1 MLKYLIYLLVIILKF
16 FIPTD
21 KNLIVFGHRAG
32 RRFGDNSRSLFIY
45 INRKIKKKKC
55 VWITKSYKVLS
66 SVKKLG
72 YKSYYYNSLAGL
84 YFSLRAK
91 WHIFDCT
98 EGDINE
104 PITKLSN
111 NINLWHGILFKKL
124 KKNKNNNLTKIIFR
138 FTNLFLEKYIVYPNR
153 IYSKHL
159 LDHYPKEKFK
169 LIVSNSPRNIFMYNN
184 NEDLEHFKT
193 LKEKKI
199 FNHLKSSKKKIIG
212 YFPTW
217 RFNGMEIF
225 PQKIDY
231 FEFKKLSEILVK
243 NKLILVI
250 KKHPNSFIEDKHK
263 LYNKDLEKIYR
274 QLSKL
279 KGFYLL
285 DYNIDLNSIMCC
297 CDLLISDYSG
307 AIFDFLITKRPI
319 IIYAPDLEDY
329 SKYPGLNFDLKK
341 IKIGPIIKSVNELAR
356 ELKKFSKSEKLYK
369 KKYEKNILLFKNRI
383 FTYDNYFENIIKKLD
398 S

>member
-1 MLKYLIYLLVIILKF
+1 
-16 FIPTD
+16 
-21 KNLIVFGHRAG
+21 
-32 RRFGDNSRSLFIY
+32 
-45 INRKIKKKKC
+45 
-55 VWITKSYKVLS
+55 
-66 SVKKLG
+66 
-72 YKSYYYNSLAGL
+72 
-84 YFSLRAK
+84 
-91 WHIFDCT
+91 
-98 EGDINE
+98 
-104 PITKLSN
+104 
-111 NINLWHGILFKKL
+111 
-124 KKNKNNNLTKIIFR
+124 
-138 FTNLFLEKYIVYPNR
+138 
-153 IYSKHL
+153 
-159 LDHYPKEKFK
+159 
-169 LIVSNSPRNIFMYNN
+169 MYNN

-199 FNHLKSSKKKIIG
+199 FNHLKSSKKKSLDIFQLG
-212 YFPTW
+212 DL
-217 RFNGMEIF
+217 MEWKF
-225 PQKIDY
+225 SSKIDD

-341 IKIGPIIKSVNELAR
+341 KS
-356 ELKKFSKSEKLYK
+356 KLV
-369 KKYEKNILLFKNRI
+369 L
-383 FTYDNYFENIIKKLD
+383 
-398 S
+398 

>member
-1 MLKYLIYLLVIILKF
+1 MLKYLIYFFVIILKLL
-16 FIPTD
+16 IPLD

-45 INRKIKKKKC
+45 INRKIKKKRC
-55 VWITKSYKVLS
+55 IWITKSKTVLNN
-66 SVKKLG
+66 VKKLG
-72 YKSYYYNSLAGL
+72 YESYCYNSLPGL
-84 YFSLRAK
+84 YFCLRAK

-111 NINLWHGILFKKL
+111 NINLWHGVLFKKL
-124 KKNKNNNLTKIIFR
+124 KKNKNNYISKIVFKLT
-138 FTNLFLEKYIVYPNR
+138 NVFLEKYIVYPNK

-159 LDHYPKEKFK
+159 INHYPNKKFK

-184 NEDLEHFKT
+184 NEDLEYFKT
-193 LKEKKI
+193 LKEKRI
-199 FNHLKSSKKKIIG
+199 LNHLKSTKKKIIG

-217 RFNGMEIF
+217 RINGMEIF
-225 PQKIDY
+225 PQKIND
-231 FEFKKLSEILVK
+231 FAFKKLSKLLVK
-243 NKLILVI
+243 NKQILVI
-250 KKHPNSFIEDKHK
+250 KKHPNSFIEDRHK
-263 LYNKDLEKIYR
+263 LYNKNLEKVYR
-274 QLSKL
+274 QLSKF

-285 DYNIDLNSIMCC
+285 DYDIDLNSIMCC

-319 IIYAPDLEDY
+319 ILYAPDLDDY

-341 IKIGPIIKSVNELAR
+341 IKIGPIIKSIDELGY
-356 ELKKFSKSEKLYK
+356 ELTKFAKSQNLYK
-369 KKYEKNILLFKNRI
+369 IKYEKNIVSFKNKV
-383 FTYDNYFENIIKKLD
+383 FNCNNDFENIVNKIR
-398 S
+398 

>member
-1 MLKYLIYLLVIILKF
+1 MLKYLIYLLVIILKL

-72 YKSYYYNSLAGL
+72 YKSYYYNSLPGL

-138 FTNLFLEKYIVYPNR
+138 FTNLF
-153 IYSKHL
+153 
-159 LDHYPKEKFK
+159 
-169 LIVSNSPRNIFMYNN
+169 
-184 NEDLEHFKT
+184 
-193 LKEKKI
+193 
-199 FNHLKSSKKKIIG
+199 
-212 YFPTW
+212 
-217 RFNGMEIF
+217 
-225 PQKIDY
+225 
-231 FEFKKLSEILVK
+231 
-243 NKLILVI
+243 
-250 KKHPNSFIEDKHK
+250 
-263 LYNKDLEKIYR
+263 
-274 QLSKL
+274 
-279 KGFYLL
+279 
-285 DYNIDLNSIMCC
+285 
-297 CDLLISDYSG
+297 
-307 AIFDFLITKRPI
+307 
-319 IIYAPDLEDY
+319 
-329 SKYPGLNFDLKK
+329 
-341 IKIGPIIKSVNELAR
+341 
-356 ELKKFSKSEKLYK
+356 
-369 KKYEKNILLFKNRI
+369 
-383 FTYDNYFENIIKKLD
+383 
-398 S
+398 

>member
-1 MLKYLIYLLVIILKF
+1 MLKYFTYFLIIILKL

-21 KNLIVFGHRAG
+21 RNLIVFGHRAG

-45 INRKIKKKKC
+45 INNKIKEKNC
-55 VWITKSYKVLS
+55 IWITKSKSVLN

-72 YKSYYYNSLAGL
+72 YKSYYHNSLLGL

-98 EGDINE
+98 EADINE

-124 KKNKNNNLTKIIFR
+124 KNHKNNNFTKIIFNL
-138 FTNLFLEKYIVYPNR
+138 TNLFLEKYIVYPNKF
-153 IYSKHL
+153 YSKHL
-159 LDHYPKEKFK
+159 LNHFPKKKFK
-169 LIVSNSPRNIFMYNN
+169 LIISNSPRNIFMYNSN
-184 NEDLEHFKT
+184 NIKLKYYKT

-199 FNHLKSSKKKIIG
+199 CNYLKSSKKKIIG

-225 PQKIDY
+225 PQKIDN
-231 FEFKKLSEILVK
+231 FKFKELSKFLVK
-243 NKLILVI
+243 NNLVLVI
-250 KKHPNSFIEDKHK
+250 KKHPNSFFEDKHK

-285 DYNIDLNSIMCC
+285 DYDIDLNSIMHN

-307 AIFDFLITKRPI
+307 AIFDFLITNRPI
-319 IIYAPDLEDY
+319 ILYAPDLEDY

-341 IKIGPIIKSVNELAR
+341 IKIGPIVKSIDELTH
-356 ELKKFSKSEKLYK
+356 ELKKFSRSKKLYK
-369 KKYEKNILLFKNRI
+369 KKYEKNVLSFKNKI
-383 FTYDNYFENIIKKLD
+383 FTYDNYFENIINKIT
-398 S
+398 

>member
-1 MLKYLIYLLVIILKF
+1 MLKYFTYFLIIILKL

-21 KNLIVFGHRAG
+21 RNLIVFGHRAG

-45 INRKIKKKKC
+45 INNKIKEKNC
-55 VWITKSYKVLS
+55 IWITKSKSVLD

-72 YKSYYYNSLAGL
+72 YKSYYHNSLLGL

-98 EGDINE
+98 EADINE

-124 KKNKNNNLTKIIFR
+124 KNHKNNNFTKIIFNL
-138 FTNLFLEKYIVYPNR
+138 TNLFLEKYIVYPNKF
-153 IYSKHL
+153 YSKHL
-159 LDHYPKEKFK
+159 LNHFPKNKFK
-169 LIVSNSPRNIFMYNN
+169 LIISNSPRNIFMYNN
-184 NEDLEHFKT
+184 NNVKLKYYKT

-199 FNHLKSSKKKIIG
+199 CNYLKSSKKKIIG

-225 PQKIDY
+225 PQKIDN
-231 FEFKKLSEILVK
+231 FKFKELSKFLVK
-243 NKLILVI
+243 NNLVLVI
-250 KKHPNSFIEDKHK
+250 KKHPNSFFEDKHK

-285 DYNIDLNSIMCC
+285 DY
-297 CDLLISDYSG
+297 
-307 AIFDFLITKRPI
+307 
-319 IIYAPDLEDY
+319 
-329 SKYPGLNFDLKK
+329 
-341 IKIGPIIKSVNELAR
+341 
-356 ELKKFSKSEKLYK
+356 
-369 KKYEKNILLFKNRI
+369 
-383 FTYDNYFENIIKKLD
+383 DN
-398 S
+398 